1 MHSADPTRPRRTIAL
16 TAVTMVAFASNSI
29 LCRLALQARAIDP
42 ASFTLVRI
50 LSGAVALFVI
60 VRVVNPPARIA
71 TKPGRWAGPAFLFLY
86 AAAFSFAYTSLSA
99 GTGAL
104 ILFGC
109 VQATMLAVALRSGE
123 RPRPLEWIGLAVAV
137 AGLVYLVAPG
147 LEAPAP
153 VGCALMAIAGV
164 AWGFYSLTGRGST
177 SALAD
182 TSRNFT
188 RAAPLALALGLGARV
203 AGAGVHATHE
213 GLLLAVASGALSS
226 GLGYAV
232 WYAAL
237 RGLSA
242 TRAATVQLSVPVIAA
257 LGGVSFL
264 SETVTLRLVLAAI
277 LILGGVG
284 TALAARSP
292 ARTAT
297 R

>member
-1 MHSADPTRPRRTIAL
+1 MQFADPPSPRRTVAL
-16 TAVTMVAFASNSI
+16 TALTMVAFASNSI
-29 LCRLALQARAIDP
+29 LCRLALQTRAIDP

-50 LSGAVALFVI
+50 LAGAVALLVI
-60 VRVVNPPARIA
+60 VRMVNPAARVVSLR
-71 TKPGRWAGPAFLFLY
+71 RWTGAAFLFLY

-123 RPRPLEWIGLAVAV
+123 RPRPLEWIGLAIAV

-147 LEAPAP
+147 LQAPAP

-177 SALAD
+177 NPLAD

-188 RAAPLALALGLGARV
+188 RAAPLALAVALVARL
-203 AGAGVHATHE
+203 AGADVHATRA
-213 GLLLAVASGALSS
+213 GVLLAIASGALSS
-226 GLGYAV
+226 GLGYAI

-264 SETVTLRLVLAAI
+264 SETITLRLVLSAI

-284 TALAARSP
+284 AALAGRSSG
-292 ARTAT
+292 RTAA

>member
-1 MHSADPTRPRRTIAL
+1 MHSTDPPSPRRTIAL

-50 LSGAVALFVI
+50 LAGAIALLVI
-60 VRVVNPPARIA
+60 VRVVSPTARVF
-71 TKPGRWAGPAFLFLY
+71 TPGRWAGAAFLFLY

-109 VQATMLAVALRSGE
+109 VQAAMLAVALRSGE
-123 RPRPLEWIGLAVAV
+123 RPRPLEWIGLAIAV

-147 LEAPAP
+147 LQAPAP

-177 SALAD
+177 NPLAD
-182 TSRNFT
+182 TSRNFL
-188 RAAPLALALGLGARV
+188 RAAPLALAVALLARV
-203 AGAGVHATHE
+203 AGADVRATREGV
-213 GLLLAVASGALSS
+213 LLAIASGALSS
-226 GLGYAV
+226 GLGYAI

-242 TRAATVQLSVPVIAA
+242 TRAATVQLSVPVFAA

-264 SETVTLRLVLAAI
+264 SETITLRLVLSAI

-284 TALAARSP
+284 TALAGRSSARP
-292 ARTAT
+292 AAR
-297 R
+297 

>member
-1 MHSADPTRPRRTIAL
+1 MQSANPPSPRRTVAL

-50 LSGAVALFVI
+50 LAGAVALLVI
-60 VRVVNPPARIA
+60 VRVVNPAARVF
-71 TKPGRWAGPAFLFLY
+71 TPGRWVGAVFLFLY
-86 AAAFSFAYTSLSA
+86 AATFSFAYTSLSA

-147 LEAPAP
+147 VEAPAP
-153 VGCALMAIAGV
+153 TGCALMAIAGV

-177 SALAD
+177 NALAD

-188 RAAPLALALGLGARV
+188 RAAPLALVVGLLAPV
-203 AGAGVHATHE
+203 AGADVHVTREGV
-213 GLLLAVASGALSS
+213 LLAFASGALSS

-264 SETVTLRLVLAAI
+264 SETITMRLVLSAI

-284 TALAARSP
+284 AALVGRSS
-292 ARTAT
+292 ARTAA